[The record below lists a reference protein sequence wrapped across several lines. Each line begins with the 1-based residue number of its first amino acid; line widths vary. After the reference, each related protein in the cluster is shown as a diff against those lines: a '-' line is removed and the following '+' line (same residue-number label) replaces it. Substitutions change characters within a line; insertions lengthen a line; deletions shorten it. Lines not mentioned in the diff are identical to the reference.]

1 MSNCTCGRTTRP
13 PLCDGSHQMSEEAYK
28 QRTERLNKIFNRES
42 KNVDTTIQFKDKD
55 RLSKS

>member
-28 QRTERLNKIFNRES
+28 ERSERLNKLFKER
-42 KNVDTTIQFKDKD
+42 KNNVQTTIQPNNKD